1 MNLDT
6 IVNKITTFFGGESG
20 GDPAI
25 RIPDPGALIDNAPVI
40 ARVLVVAG
48 PVVMIIMGLLY
59 FFAAPK
65 EANHH
70 FGYRCYFGMGSELAW
85 RFTQR
90 IAGITWMVLGAAMT
104 VTMLI
109 ITARFPGQD
118 VLDMLTTAALCLL
131 VETGIL
137 LLASIV
143 IRTIVAAR
151 YDRHGER
158 RVRK

>member
-1 MNLDT
+1 MSLDS
-6 IVNKITTFFGGESG
+6 VKEFLSGFESL
-20 GDPAI
+20 PQL
-25 RIPDPGALIDNAPVI
+25 PDPGALVGYVETI
-40 ARVLVVAG
+40 ARVLVIAG
-48 PVVMIIMGLLY
+48 PAVMVILGLLY
-59 FFAAPK
+59 LFAAPK

-90 IAGITWMVLGAAMT
+90 IAGITWMVLGAAMA
-104 VTMLI
+104 VAMLI
-109 ITARFPGQD
+109 ITARFPGQEI
-118 VLDMLTTAALCLL
+118 LDMLTTAALCLL